1 MAQEVSNFAR
11 FYAAFGKMKG
21 YGDMEEVKKSLVS
34 QYTGGRTESLRE
46 MRLEE
51 YNACC
56 AELERI
62 TGSIDERRKR
72 RSECL
77 KLMQRLGI
85 DTSDW
90 ARVNSFCEN
99 PRIAGKPFARIN
111 TKGLE
116 ELAVKLRAIYRNG
129 GLHRGTQPKQ
139 KPGQAA
145 PKVYMVP
152 VYADVKNGDVT
163 LLN

>member
-11 FYAAFGKMKG
+11 FYATFGKMKG

-34 QYTGGRTESLRE
+34 QFTGGRTESLRE
-46 MRLEE
+46 MRIEE

-90 ARVNSFCEN
+90 ARVNSFCRN
-99 PRIAGKPFARIN
+99 PRIAGKPFARLKI
-111 TKGLE
+111 E
-116 ELAVKLRAIYRNG
+116 ELKELAIKLRTIKRKG
-129 GLHRGTQPKQ
+129 GLKQ
-139 KPGQAA
+139 GAHQGKEPRQATV
-145 PKVYMVP
+145 KVYVLP
-152 VYADVKNGDVT
+152 VSVSNNGMKN
-163 LLN
+163 